1 MAEQITFTND
11 EIELLKKLQ
20 EDYLNV
26 QNKFGQITITEFNL
40 NSQFEELTTI
50 KNETSDSFKDIQK
63 REREL
68 VDKLTQ
74 KYGQG
79 TLDPKSGVFT
89 PSENSQ

>member
-63 REREL
+63 
-68 VDKLTQ
+68 K
-74 KYGQG
+74 GA
-79 TLDPKSGVFT
+79 
-89 PSENSQ
+89 

>member
-63 REREL
+63 
-68 VDKLTQ
+68 K
-74 KYGQG
+74 GAWI
-79 TLDPKSGVFT
+79 SW
-89 PSENSQ
+89 